1 MKKIHISLV
10 GGQPIP
16 VFLGIG
22 CDDFDEIVLIH
33 SGDSVDETVAI
44 EKICKKKCTL
54 IQCSPNDI
62 VEIRQTAENL
72 FASARDNHVVLNIT
86 SGTKLWSVIFSQT
99 FLNHASAD
107 IVFID
112 QLNNLYNLKSGETK
126 QLSIDIFTRFQL
138 YGTPLLHYTRIEE
151 YTQEDGWAIQN
162 IEKARYTN
170 IYDFNELTNQ
180 DLDIYN
186 DTEGEIRAKNGSK
199 MKWNWDEGY
208 VELR

>member
-151 YTQEDGWAIQN
+151 YTQEDR
-162 IEKARYTN
+162 K
-170 IYDFNELTNQ
+170 
-180 DLDIYN
+180 
-186 DTEGEIRAKNGSK
+186 S
-199 MKWNWDEGY
+199 
-208 VELR
+208 VV